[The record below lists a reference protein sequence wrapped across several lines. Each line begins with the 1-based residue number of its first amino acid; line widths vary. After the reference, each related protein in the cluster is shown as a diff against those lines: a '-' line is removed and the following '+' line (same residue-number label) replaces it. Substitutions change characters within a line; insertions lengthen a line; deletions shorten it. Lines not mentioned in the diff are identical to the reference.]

1 MRVAVIGGSGFIGS
15 EIVANLLSHGHA
27 VTLFCRDAARTARR
41 FPAASVVSF
50 DLVKGRAE
58 DLAAQLAGCEV
69 VVNCAGVLKGGTGFS
84 EHDVH
89 VTGTEKL
96 LAASRQ
102 AGVTRIVHISAIG
115 IDHATTPYAA
125 SKLESEQRFLKASVA
140 HPGLSIVI
148 LRPSF
153 LYGKGSY
160 GGSSAIR
167 GLCALPGV
175 LPLIAGGRQKF
186 QPVCLPDMAEVV
198 RAALTTT
205 TGKQAVIVDVC
216 GPEVLTTRDIALK
229 IRAWLGF
236 SAPREMKVPDGFTR
250 VLARLG
256 DVFPIGGLCSAI
268 REQLATDYVS
278 STPPSHGQGTLGV
291 TLRSMDDFL
300 QANPSSVQDRW
311 HAKLHVLRPA
321 LSASIGLLWL
331 GSGLAGLAAGKEA
344 ETMLSTKGVPPRAAR
359 VTGYGFS
366 LVDLFFAWEI
376 FTGRVH
382 KRVWLRQT
390 GLVAGYSA
398 GLTALKPGL
407 WKNPYGALLKNLPI
421 MGLLA
426 VLALTDDDR

>member
-1 MRVAVIGGSGFIGS
+1 MAVIGGSGFIGS
-15 EIVANLLSHGHA
+15 EIVANLLAHGHN

-41 FPAASVVSF
+41 FPAARTVSF
-50 DLVKGRAE
+50 DIVKGRAT
-58 DLAAQLAGCEV
+58 DLAADLTGCEA
-69 VVNCAGVLKGGTGFS
+69 VVNCVGVLKGGAGFS
-84 EHDVH
+84 ERDVH

-96 LAASRQ
+96 LAACEK
-102 AGVTRIVHISAIG
+102 AGVARIIHISAIG

-125 SKLESEQRFLKASVA
+125 SKLESEQLLQKASLT
-140 HPGLSIVI
+140 HPALTVVI

-167 GLCALPGV
+167 GLCALPGF
-175 LPLIAGGRQKF
+175 LPLMDGGRQKF

-198 RAALTTT
+198 RSALTASVTEQT
-205 TGKQAVIVDVC
+205 AVVNVC

-236 SAPREMKVPDGFTR
+236 STPRDIAVPDGLTR
-250 VLARLG
+250 ALARLG

-268 REQLATDYVS
+268 HEQLATDYIS
-278 STPPSHGQGTLGV
+278 PTPPLPGQTTFGV
-291 TLRSMDDFL
+291 TPRSMSDFL
-300 QANPSSVQDRW
+300 QENPSSVQDRW
-311 HAKLHVLRPA
+311 HAKLHALRPA

-344 ETMLSTKGVPPRAAR
+344 ETVLSAKGVPPRAAR
-359 VTGYGFS
+359 AAGYGFS
-366 LVDLFFAWEI
+366 LVDLFFVWEI

-382 KRVWLRQT
+382 KRGWRRQA
-390 GLVAGYSA
+390 GLVAGYSV
-398 GLTALKPGL
+398 GLTILKPGL

-421 MGLLA
+421 LGLLA